1 MWKTTLYRAVKAG
14 TKNFIRN
21 GWLSIA
27 TTSVIALAL
36 FIISVLLSLIFV
48 ANLVLE
54 QIQDKIS
61 ASVYF
66 KTNTSEQIILKA
78 KGDLE
83 LMAEVKGVDYTSR
96 GDALG
101 LLKERYHSNDV
112 IMGFLKRVERK
123 STRSFIKY

>member
-1 MWKTTLYRAVKAG
+1 
-14 TKNFIRN
+14 
-21 GWLSIA
+21 
-27 TTSVIALAL
+27 
-36 FIISVLLSLIFV
+36 
-48 ANLVLE
+48 VLE

-112 IMGFLKRVERK
+112 IMDSLKELK
-123 STRSFIKY
+123 ENPLEASLSIKVYDSNKYEIIENELAAGKYKRLCF